1 MHPVDDKAIR
11 MRHSFLLALALLA
24 TAAAAETPEQ
34 RADAE
39 IDDLR
44 AYQLVSR
51 DARATARIEAI
62 FNRVAQAAG
71 TSPQFRVLIANS
83 PAFANAE
90 SHANGVIVIT
100 EQFARFPE
108 ADIAFV
114 LAHEL
119 AHLFYGHPRQQ
130 TLLSE
135 QLRGRES
142 ASSFQ
147 LRVAFGQLPPEVISK
162 IRGNETDA
170 DRLACNWV
178 IEAGYTFD
186 GRDFFR
192 RMSRQPSANPG
203 GSPSHPS
210 YAQRVGDLQVRG
222 CAK

>member
-1 MHPVDDKAIR
+1 
-11 MRHSFLLALALLA
+11 MRHSLLLVLALLA
-24 TAAAAETPEQ
+24 SAAAAAETPEQ

-39 IDDLR
+39 IDDMR
-44 AYQLVSR
+44 AYRLVSR
-51 DARATARIEAI
+51 DAHATARIERI
-62 FNRVAQAAG
+62 FNKVALTAG
-71 TSPQFRVLIANS
+71 TPPRFRVLVANS

-100 EQFARFPE
+100 EEFARFPE

-119 AHLFYGHPRQQ
+119 AHQFYGHPRQQ

-147 LRVAFGQLPPEVISK
+147 LRVAFGQLPQEVMDR

-178 IEAGYTFD
+178 IDAGYDFD
-186 GRDFFR
+186 GRAFFQ
-192 RMSRQPSANPG
+192 RMKKQPSANPG

-210 YAQRVGDLQVRG
+210 YAQRVSDLETRG